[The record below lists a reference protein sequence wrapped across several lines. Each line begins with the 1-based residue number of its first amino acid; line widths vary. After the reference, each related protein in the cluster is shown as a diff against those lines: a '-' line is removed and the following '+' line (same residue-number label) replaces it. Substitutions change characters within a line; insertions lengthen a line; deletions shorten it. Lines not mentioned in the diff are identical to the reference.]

1 MRDELLGY
9 YERELTFLRQMGAEF
24 AEKYPKVAGRLLLEP
39 DKCEDPHV
47 ERMIEAFAFLTSRV
61 HLKIDDEFPEI
72 TESLLNVLYP
82 HYLAPI
88 PSMSIAQFGL
98 DPEQGKLTTGYH
110 IERETTLYSR
120 PVNGTP
126 CRFRTSYPVTLWPLE
141 VATASLESLDPVGAR
156 GKWSEAVLR
165 LNLRCLH
172 NTRLAD
178 LKVGTGEH
186 EKQIEYLRF
195 YLNGEAQ
202 LVYPLYELLFNDQ
215 LHVTRVELTDSKA
228 RRSLTLP
235 PSAIKPVGFAANEG
249 MLGYTP
255 RSFLGY
261 RLLSEYF
268 AFPDKF
274 LFFDVTGFD
283 KAARAGFGNQVEILI
298 YLKDVT
304 PPRTKVDAST
314 FQLGCTPIINLFK
327 KVAEPIQLTQQQ
339 HEYHV
344 IPDIHRQNA
353 TEIYSI
359 DAVTTVD
366 PYLQQSREFQPFYS
380 YRHAYE
386 REQQGSFWYGGR
398 RRSQRLD
405 DEGTEVYLA
414 LVDLNFSPKVPAVET
429 ITCHVTCTNRDLPA
443 RLPFGGREGDFEVEN
458 AGPLAR
464 VKCLRKPTETLRPPL
479 RRGAHWR
486 LISHLSLNH
495 LSLVEGQRGGDPEAL
510 REILMLYDFM
520 DSAATRKQILGLR
533 KIQSRRVVRQTG
545 SRIGTGFVRGIE
557 TTLEFD
563 ETQFVGS
570 GVFLFAA
577 VLERFLGLYA
587 SVNSFTQLVAK
598 SEQREGIL
606 KKWPPRAG
614 EQNLM

>member
-9 YERELTFLRQMGAEF
+9 YERELIFLRQMGAEF

-98 DPEQGKLTTGYH
+98 DPQQGKLTTGYQ
-110 IERETTLYSR
+110 IERGTTLYSR

-141 VATASLESLDPVGAR
+141 VASAAFESLDPVGAR
-156 GKWSEAVLR
+156 GKWSEAVVR
-165 LNLRCLH
+165 INLRCLH
-172 NTRLAD
+172 NTKLAE
-178 LKVGTGEH
+178 LKVGTGET
-186 EKQIEYLRF
+186 ETGIESLRF

-202 LVYPLYELLFNDQ
+202 LVYPLYELIFND
-215 LHVTRVELTDSKA
+215 HAHITKVELRDSKTRKVIA
-228 RRSLTLP
+228 LP
-235 PSAIKPVGFAANEG
+235 PSVVKPVGFSADEG
-249 MLGYTP
+249 MLEYTP

-261 RLLSEYF
+261 RLLTEYF

-274 LFFDVTGFD
+274 LFFDVTGLD
-283 KAARAGFGNQVEILI
+283 KAARAGFGDQVEILL

-304 PPRTKVDAST
+304 PPRAKVDAGT

-344 IPDIHRQNA
+344 IPDIHRQTA
-353 TEIYSI
+353 TEIASI

-380 YRHAYE
+380 YRHSYE
-386 REQQGSFWYGGR
+386 REQQGAFWY
-398 RRSQRLD
+398 
-405 DEGTEVYLA
+405 A
-414 LVDLNFSPKVPAVET
+414 
-429 ITCHVTCTNRDLPA
+429 
-443 RLPFGGREGDFEVEN
+443 
-458 AGPLAR
+458 
-464 VKCLRKPTETLRPPL
+464 
-479 RRGAHWR
+479 
-486 LISHLSLNH
+486 
-495 LSLVEGQRGGDPEAL
+495 
-510 REILMLYDFM
+510 
-520 DSAATRKQILGLR
+520 
-533 KIQSRRVVRQTG
+533 SRRPSHRTCVDR
-545 SRIGTGFVRGIE
+545 SARPEPCR
-557 TTLEFD
+557 
-563 ETQFVGS
+563 
-570 GVFLFAA
+570 
-577 VLERFLGLYA
+577 RH
-587 SVNSFTQLVAK
+587 
-598 SEQREGIL
+598 R
-606 KKWPPRAG
+606 
-614 EQNLM
+614 